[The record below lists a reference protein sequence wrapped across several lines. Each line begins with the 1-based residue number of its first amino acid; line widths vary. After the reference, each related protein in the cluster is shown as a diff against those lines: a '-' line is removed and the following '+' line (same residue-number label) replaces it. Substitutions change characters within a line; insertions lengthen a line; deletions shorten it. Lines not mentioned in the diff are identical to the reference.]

1 MFYYIVKT
9 NSYTVAKHFLIN
21 KGHSS
26 IYIIQSLKIPNR
38 IRQLSLPTS
47 PTDPLVGIVGEHF
60 NNLQIINLI

>member
-1 MFYYIVKT
+1 MNCCKT
-9 NSYTVAKHFLIN
+9 FLIN

-26 IYIIQSLKIPNR
+26 IYVIQSIKIPNR

-47 PTDPLVGIVGEHF
+47 PTDPLVGMVGQYF

>member
-1 MFYYIVKT
+1 MFYYIVMT
-9 NSYTVAKHFLIN
+9 NSYCCKTFLIN

-26 IYIIQSLKIPNR
+26 ICIIQSIKIPNR

-47 PTDPLVGIVGEHF
+47 PTDPLVGIVGENF

>member
-1 MFYYIVKT
+1 MNCCKT
-9 NSYTVAKHFLIN
+9 FLIN

-26 IYIIQSLKIPNR
+26 IYVRQSIKIPNR

-47 PTDPLVGIVGEHF
+47 PTDPLVGMVGQYF